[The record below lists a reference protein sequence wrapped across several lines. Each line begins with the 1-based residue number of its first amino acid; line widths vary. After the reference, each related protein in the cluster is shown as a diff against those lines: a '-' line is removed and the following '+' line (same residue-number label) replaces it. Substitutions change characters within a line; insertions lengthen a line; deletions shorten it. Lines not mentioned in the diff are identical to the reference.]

1 MIIHNLQVRR
11 EYHVVVS
18 DPFPE
23 DEGPHDY
30 TFTFLRHDAYEK
42 FVANSGDSE
51 ERVAFIAGD
60 CNVDVVE
67 VHTRVGNARPLV
79 LETRF
84 CGHLHEPAQAR
95 DLSRMT
101 TLATALIDKIT
112 RRVSFFLPS
121 WTPFEFDRDEIIDL
135 VDATY
140 SSADQWILGPHL
152 PTLEEI

>member
-1 MIIHNLQVRR
+1 
-11 EYHVVVS
+11 
-18 DPFPE
+18 
-23 DEGPHDY
+23 
-30 TFTFLRHDAYEK
+30 
-42 FVANSGDSE
+42 
-51 ERVAFIAGD
+51 
-60 CNVDVVE
+60 
-67 VHTRVGNARPLV
+67 
-79 LETRF
+79 
-84 CGHLHEPAQAR
+84 
-95 DLSRMT
+95 MT